1 MQSLPPVKPTQSW
14 VRLYRARAVS
24 MVWRAPAT
32 FSPREDPARQA
43 GKRASVSYIWLS
55 EGSGGQAALA
65 LAPLY
70 LPSVQFLHLP
80 PARHLAIPHGI
91 LHLSVFPLRGPGF
104 FSFSYSS
111 CCFLPSFTLS
121 SCPSP
126 GLTKFFLHVC
136 VLSRFSCV

>member
-1 MQSLPPVKPTQSW
+1 MQSLPPLKPTQSW

-65 LAPLY
+65 YAPLY

-80 PARHLAIPHGI
+80 PACHLAIPHGI
-91 LHLSVFPLRGPGF
+91 LHLSVFPLGVLV
-104 FSFSYSS
+104 SFHS
-111 CCFLPSFTLS
+111 PTAHAASFPLS
-121 SCPSP
+121 HCPP
-126 GLTKFFLHVC
+126 AHLLV
-136 VLSRFSCV
+136 